1 MIVILIS
8 VVYICALI
16 LNLEHMK
23 TLDGLLCNILFLIEK
38 SQKKG
43 SQRLN
48 ADKSLLYWEIGRLR
62 CL

>member
-23 TLDGLLCNILFLIEK
+23 TLDGLLCNILFL
-38 SQKKG
+38 Q
-43 SQRLN
+43 
-48 ADKSLLYWEIGRLR
+48 
-62 CL
+62 